1 MHVDN
6 QQTTFRSLAD
16 SELDQVNGGS
26 IVLERIGVVLGLAIT
41 AGIAAGIIYTD
52 NVGTLEGTLH
62 R

>member
-1 MHVDN
+1 MHVDK

-16 SELDQVNGGS
+16 SELDQVNGGG
-26 IVLERIGVVLGLAIT
+26 ILLEKIGVVLGLAIT
-41 AGIAAGIIYTD
+41 AGIAAGIAYTD